1 MKIIYRIPGY
11 ILCLLGGFFLSWGGL
26 IIRSFETTDIWQILT
41 IRSFFF
47 IIALIIFLVLTYKK
61 NTILVIKNSGFPA
74 IVAGL
79 FLSLSF
85 VAYIVSMSKTSVASV
100 VFIISTQT
108 IFLAVFGFLFLKE
121 KITFRGMIS
130 IFLAFAGITVMLG
143 NSINQGT
150 LFGNIVAFA
159 IPINFTILVMIIR
172 KFPELD
178 MVPAIFY
185 SGIFSAIYGI
195 ILASNLSFSNND
207 ILMGFLL
214 GVPQLAFGF
223 ICVTIG
229 SKTTPAVTVGLLM
242 LLETIFAP
250 IWVWIFLS
258 EVPPI
263 SVFIGGF
270 IIISAVILKSFDKS
284 IEINNINN

>member
-1 MKIIYRIPGY
+1 MKIIYKIPGY

-26 IIRSFETTDIWQILT
+26 IIRSFETSDIWQILL

-47 IIALIIFLVLTYKK
+47 VIALVFFLVLTYKK
-61 NTILVIKNSGFPA
+61 NTLAVIKKSGFPG
-74 IVAGL
+74 IIAGL

-85 VAYIVSMSKTSVASV
+85 VAYIVAMSKTTVANV

-108 IFLAVFGFLFLKE
+108 IFLAIFGLLFLKE
-121 KITFRGMIS
+121 KISLKGFIS
-130 IFLAFAGITVMLG
+130 IILAFLG
-143 NSINQGT
+143 MTIMVGDSINQGT
-150 LFGNIVAFA
+150 LIGNIVAFA

-172 KFPELD
+172 KYPYLD
-178 MVPAIFY
+178 MVPAIFF
-185 SGIFSAIYGI
+185 SGIFSGVYGL
-195 ILASNLSFSNND
+195 ILCNSFVFSAND

-229 SKTTPAVTVGLLM
+229 TKTTQAVTVGLLM

-250 IWVWIFLS
+250 IWVWIFLN
-258 EVPPI
+258 EIPPS
-263 SVFIGGF
+263 SVFLGGLT
-270 IIISAVILKSFDKS
+270 IIIAVVLKSFDKS
-284 IEINNINN
+284 KFKLNQ

>member
-1 MKIIYRIPGY
+1 MFTRRF
-11 ILCLLGGFFLSWGGL
+11 LLSWGGL
-26 IIRSFETTDIWQILT
+26 IIRSFETNDIWQILL
-41 IRSFFF
+41 IRSLFFM
-47 IIALIIFLVLTYKK
+47 IALTAFLFLTYKK
-61 NTILVIKNSGFPA
+61 NTINIIKKSGFPA

-85 VAYIVSMSKTSVASV
+85 VAYVVAMSKTTVANV

-108 IFLAVFGFLFLKE
+108 IFLALFGFLFLKE
-121 KITFRGMIS
+121 KITLKGLIA
-130 IFLAFAGITVMLG
+130 ITLAFVGMLVMVG
-143 NSINQGT
+143 DSINQGT

-172 KFPELD
+172 KFPDLD

-185 SGIFSAIYGI
+185 SGIFSGIYGLL
-195 ILASNLSFSNND
+195 LASNLTFSSND
-207 ILMGFLL
+207 IIMGFLL

-229 SKTTPAVTVGLLM
+229 TKTTKAVTVGLLM

-250 IWVWIFLS
+250 IWVWIFLN

-263 SVFIGGF
+263 SVFMGGA

-284 IEINNINN
+284 LKISDKNN

>member
-1 MKIIYRIPGY
+1 MKIIYKIPGY

-26 IIRSFETTDIWQILT
+26 IIRSFETQDMWQILL

-47 IIALIIFLVLTYKK
+47 IITLKFFLILTYRR
-61 NTILVIKNSGFPA
+61 NTLEVIKKSGFPA
-74 IVAGL
+74 IIAGL

-85 VAYIVSMSKTSVASV
+85 VAYIAAMSMTTVANV

-108 IFLAVFGFLFLKE
+108 IFLAIFGYLFLKE
-121 KITFRGMIS
+121 KISLKGFIA
-130 IFLAFAGITVMLG
+130 IFLALIGMIIMVG

-150 LFGNIVAFA
+150 LLGNIISFA

-172 KFPELD
+172 KYPELD
-178 MVPAIFY
+178 MIPAIFY
-185 SGIFSAIYGI
+185 SGIFSGIYG
-195 ILASNLSFSNND
+195 LFLSSSLTFSMND

-229 SKTTPAVTVGLLM
+229 TKTTQAVTVGLLM

-250 IWVWIFLS
+250 IWVWIFLN
-258 EVPPI
+258 EVPPL
-263 SVFIGGF
+263 SVLIGGL
-270 IIISAVILKSFDKS
+270 IIISAVVLKSSDKS
-284 IEINNINN
+284 KEINN

>member
-1 MKIIYRIPGY
+1 MNSIYKIPGY

-26 IIRSFETTDIWQILT
+26 IIRSFDTTDIWQILT

-47 IIALIIFLVLTYKK
+47 IIALIIFLVFTYKR
-61 NTILVIKNSGFPA
+61 NTVEVIKQSGIPA
-74 IVAGL
+74 VTAGL

-85 VAYIVSMSKTSVASV
+85 VAYIVAMSKTSVANV

-121 KITFRGMIS
+121 KITLKGFIS
-130 IFLAFAGITVMLG
+130 IALAFAGLIVMLG
-143 NSINQGT
+143 DSINQGT

-185 SGIFSAIYGI
+185 SGIFSGLYGI
-195 ILASNLSFSNND
+195 TLASNLSFSPND
-207 ILMGFLL
+207 ILMGFFL

-250 IWVWIFLS
+250 VWVWLFLN

-263 SVFIGGF
+263 SVFVGGA
-270 IIISAVILKSFDKS
+270 IIISAVILKS
-284 IEINNINN
+284 

>member
-1 MKIIYRIPGY
+1 M
-11 ILCLLGGFFLSWGGL
+11 
-26 IIRSFETTDIWQILT
+26 
-41 IRSFFF
+41 
-47 IIALIIFLVLTYKK
+47 
-61 NTILVIKNSGFPA
+61 
-74 IVAGL
+74 
-79 FLSLSF
+79 SLSF
-85 VAYIVSMSKTSVASV
+85 VAYIVAMSKTSVASV

-121 KITFRGMIS
+121 KITLKGLIS
-130 IFLAFAGITVMLG
+130 IALAFFGIMVMLG
-143 NSINQGT
+143 DSINEGT

-172 KFPELD
+172 KFPKLD

-185 SGIFSAIYGI
+185 SGIFSGLYGI
-195 ILASNLSFSNND
+195 FLTSNFSFSPND
-207 ILMGFLL
+207 LLMGFLL

-250 IWVWIFLS
+250 LWVWIFLN
-258 EVPPI
+258 EVPPA
-263 SVFIGGF
+263 SVFVGGA

-284 IEINNINN
+284 KEINKINN

>member
-1 MKIIYRIPGY
+1 MKIVYKIPGY

-26 IIRSFETTDIWQILT
+26 IIRLFETQDMWQILL
-41 IRSFFF
+41 IRSLFFV
-47 IIALIIFLVLTYKK
+47 ITLTIFLVLTYGI
-61 NTILVIKNSGFPA
+61 NTTEIVKRSGFPA

-85 VAYIVSMSKTSVASV
+85 VAYIAAMSMTTVANV

-108 IFLAVFGFLFLKE
+108 IFLAIFGYLFLKE
-121 KITFRGMIS
+121 KISLKGFIA
-130 IFLAFAGITVMLG
+130 IFLALIGMIVMVG

-150 LFGNIVAFA
+150 LLGNVISFA

-178 MVPAIFY
+178 MIPAIFY
-185 SGIFSAIYGI
+185 SGIFSGIYG
-195 ILASNLSFSNND
+195 LFLSSSLTFSMND
-207 ILMGFLL
+207 IIMGFLL

-229 SKTTPAVTVGLLM
+229 TKTTQAVTVGLLM

-250 IWVWIFLS
+250 IWVWIFLN
-258 EVPPI
+258 EVPPL
-263 SVFIGGF
+263 SVLVGGL
-270 IIISAVILKSFDKS
+270 IVISAVVLKSSDKS
-284 IEINNINN
+284 KEINN

>member
-1 MKIIYRIPGY
+1 MNLIYKVPGY

-26 IIRSFETTDIWQILT
+26 IIRSFETNDIWQILL
-41 IRSFFF
+41 IRSLFF
-47 IIALIIFLVLTYKK
+47 IIALTAFLFLTYKK
-61 NTILVIKNSGFPA
+61 NTIKVVKNSGIPA
-74 IVAGL
+74 IIAGL

-85 VAYIVSMSKTSVASV
+85 VAYVVAMSKTTVANV

-108 IFLAVFGFLFLKE
+108 IFLALFGFLFLKE
-121 KITFRGMIS
+121 KITLKGLIA
-130 IFLAFAGITVMLG
+130 ITLAFVGMLVMVG
-143 NSINQGT
+143 DSINQGT

-172 KFPELD
+172 KFPDLD

-185 SGIFSAIYGI
+185 SGIFSGIYGLL
-195 ILASNLSFSNND
+195 LASNLTFSSND

-229 SKTTPAVTVGLLM
+229 TKTTKAVTVGLLM

-250 IWVWIFLS
+250 IWVWIFLN

-263 SVFIGGF
+263 SVFMGGA

-284 IEINNINN
+284 LKISD

>member
-1 MKIIYRIPGY
+1 M
-11 ILCLLGGFFLSWGGL
+11 
-26 IIRSFETTDIWQILT
+26 
-41 IRSFFF
+41 
-47 IIALIIFLVLTYKK
+47 
-61 NTILVIKNSGFPA
+61 IKNSGLPA

-85 VAYIVSMSKTSVASV
+85 VAYIVSMSKTSVANV

-130 IFLAFAGITVMLG
+130 IFLAFSGIVVMLG
-143 NSINQGT
+143 DSINQGT

-185 SGIFSAIYGI
+185 SGVFSAIYGI
-195 ILASNLSFSNND
+195 ILASNLAFSSND

-263 SVFIGGF
+263 SVFVGGA
-270 IIISAVILKSFDKS
+270 IIISAVILKSSDKPKK
-284 IEINNINN
+284 INNKNN

>member
-1 MKIIYRIPGY
+1 MNFIYKVPGY

-26 IIRSFETTDIWQILT
+26 IIRSFETNDIWQILL
-41 IRSFFF
+41 IRSLFFM
-47 IIALIIFLVLTYKK
+47 IALTAFLFLTYKK
-61 NTILVIKNSGFPA
+61 NTINIIKKSGFPA

-85 VAYIVSMSKTSVASV
+85 VAYVVAMSKTTVANV

-108 IFLAVFGFLFLKE
+108 IFLALFGFLFLKE
-121 KITFRGMIS
+121 KITLKGLIA
-130 IFLAFAGITVMLG
+130 ITLAFVGMLVMVG
-143 NSINQGT
+143 DSINQGT

-172 KFPELD
+172 KFPDLD

-185 SGIFSAIYGI
+185 SGIFSGIYGLL
-195 ILASNLSFSNND
+195 LASNLTFSSND
-207 ILMGFLL
+207 IIMGFLL

-229 SKTTPAVTVGLLM
+229 TKTTKAVTVGLLM

-250 IWVWIFLS
+250 IWVWIFLN

-263 SVFIGGF
+263 SVFMGGA

-284 IEINNINN
+284 LKISD

>member
-1 MKIIYRIPGY
+1 MKIVYKIPGY

-26 IIRSFETTDIWQILT
+26 IIRSFETQDMWQILL

-47 IIALIIFLVLTYKK
+47 VITLAIFLVLTYRK
-61 NTILVIKNSGFPA
+61 NTTEIIKTSGFPA
-74 IVAGL
+74 IIAGL

-85 VAYIVSMSKTSVASV
+85 VAYIAAMSMTTVANV

-108 IFLAVFGFLFLKE
+108 IFLAIFGYLFLKE
-121 KITFRGMIS
+121 KISLKGFIA
-130 IFLAFAGITVMLG
+130 IFLALIGMIIMVG

-150 LFGNIVAFA
+150 LLGNIISFA

-172 KFPELD
+172 KYPELD
-178 MVPAIFY
+178 MIPAIFY
-185 SGIFSAIYGI
+185 SGIFSGIYG
-195 ILASNLSFSNND
+195 LFLSSSLTFSMND

-229 SKTTPAVTVGLLM
+229 TKTTQAVTVGLLM

-250 IWVWIFLS
+250 IWVWIFLN
-258 EVPPI
+258 EVPPS
-263 SVFIGGF
+263 SVLIGGL
-270 IIISAVILKSFDKS
+270 IIILAVALKSFDKS
-284 IEINNINN
+284 KKINT